1 MCIFHRIIILPSLRD
16 CLAIITPSDDEV
28 HDNGFLMMLLIGCIS
43 VMMRNGDCNW
53 LYFCGHE
60 KSVSMN
66 LVITGRYYSETPPFD
81 HHMIVMFLHMHVHLH
96 AWSAKGSRKIMFQQ
110 EKQMQPKKAVINNIN
125 VYRYGSVSTTMT
137 SFSNIYSKR
146 FISYLGHFSTD
157 FKV

>member
-1 MCIFHRIIILPSLRD
+1 MCIFHRNIILPSLRD

-53 LYFCGHE
+53 LYFCDHE

-110 EKQMQPKKAVINNIN
+110 EKQMQPKKAVI
-125 VYRYGSVSTTMT
+125 T
-137 SFSNIYSKR
+137 SM
-146 FISYLGHFSTD
+146 FIVMEVL
-157 FKV
+157 VPQ